1 MSEANSIS
9 VLIVDDQRLMRE
21 GLATLLALAPD
32 LRIAGQAGDGAEAIA
47 LALALRPDVVLMD
60 IRMPGTD
67 GVAATRAIRAAL
79 PDTQVI
85 ILTTF
90 DDDEYVLAGL
100 RAGACGY
107 LLKDMPSEQL
117 ADAIRAAAR
126 GESPLEPAVAR
137 KLVNLVA
144 RSSAGGDFAGGDFA
158 GGDSV
163 GGDSVGGDS
172 VGGDSV
178 GGDSVGGDS
187 VGGDFVGGDS
197 SRRQS
202 ASGDASYSP
211 NPLSEREIEVLRLIA
226 QGHSNKEI
234 AEKLVIAEGTAKN
247 HVSNIL
253 SKLNARDR
261 AQAVARGQEL
271 GLL

>member
-1 MSEANSIS
+1 MSEIG

-32 LRIAGQAGDGAEAIA
+32 IRVVGQAGDGDEA
-47 LALALRPDVVLMD
+47 LALAKTLRPNVVLMD
-60 IRMPGTD
+60 IRMPGAD
-67 GVAATRAIRAAL
+67 GVAATQAIRSTL

-117 ADAIRAAAR
+117 ADAIRTAAR
-126 GESPLEPAVAR
+126 GESPLGPAVAR
-137 KLVNLVA
+137 KLVDLVA
-144 RSSAGGDFAGGDFA
+144 RSPGGEAGTRTPLAD
-158 GGDSV
+158 
-163 GGDSVGGDS
+163 
-172 VGGDSV
+172 
-178 GGDSVGGDS
+178 
-187 VGGDFVGGDS
+187 
-197 SRRQS
+197 
-202 ASGDASYSP
+202 
-211 NPLSEREIEVLRLIA
+211 PLSEREIEVLRLIA
-226 QGHSNKEI
+226 QGRSNKEI
-234 AEKLVIAEGTAKN
+234 AEALVIAEGTAKN

-253 SKLNARDR
+253 SKLDARDR

>member
-1 MSEANSIS
+1 MKSGASVVQGDTPVMEIDRVNEIN

-32 LRIAGQAGDGAEAIA
+32 MHIVGQAGDGAEAIR
-47 LALALRPDVVLMD
+47 LAKHLRPDVILMD

-67 GVAATRAIRAAL
+67 GVTATQAIRAAL

-107 LLKDMPSEQL
+107 LLKDMPSERL
-117 ADAIRAAAR
+117 VDAIRAAAR
-126 GESPLEPAVAR
+126 GDSPIEPAVAR
-137 KLVNLVA
+137 KLVNMV
-144 RSSAGGDFAGGDFA
+144 
-158 GGDSV
+158 V
-163 GGDSVGGDS
+163 E
-172 VGGDSV
+172 
-178 GGDSVGGDS
+178 
-187 VGGDFVGGDS
+187 GDS
-197 SRRQS
+197 SRRKS
-202 ASGDASYSP
+202 ASGDASHLSD
-211 NPLSEREIEVLRLIA
+211 PLSEREIEVLRLIA
-226 QGHSNKEI
+226 QGYSNKEI
-234 AEKLVIAEGTAKN
+234 AEALVIAEGTAKN

>member
-163 GGDSVGGDS
+163 GGDSVGGD
-172 VGGDSV
+172 
-178 GGDSVGGDS
+178 
-187 VGGDFVGGDS
+187 FVGGDS